1 MITKQD
7 WVINKLRSLS
17 IDDRKLVIRKLSK
30 LNHGEQEEK
39 NSLEKRNLQFVMDD
53 DGTDDDTTD
62 GDDDDTVS
70 TFVGGGDDDT
80 GDTTT
85 DDDTK
90 FEGADDDSTETD
102 TGGGGDDYNYG
113 YADLISVIINLVTGD
128 DDGSISEMDGGG
140 GDGTIDWTFLY
151 EVPWADLITMLIAV
165 LQGFGGQ

>member
-1 MITKQD
+1 LITQQD

-17 IDDRKLVIRKLSK
+17 IDDREIVIRKLSK
-30 LNHGEQEEK
+30 LYHGEHEEK
-39 NSLEKRNLQFVMDD
+39 NSLERRNLQFGMDD
-53 DGTDDDTTD
+53 DGTDDDTT
-62 GDDDDTVS
+62 DDDTVS

-90 FEGADDDSTETD
+90 VGGADDDGTE
-102 TGGGGDDYNYG
+102 GGDDYAYG
-113 YADLISVIINLVTGD
+113 YTDLISVIINLFIGD

-151 EVPWADLITMLIAV
+151 EVPWADLITMLVAV